1 MESLAHPDGGA
12 ATARDSLK
20 VLIVDDHE
28 VVTEGLRSAIDRD
41 ERFEVVGVAHT
52 GADARLLSRRT
63 LPDVVIL
70 DMHLPDMPGDDA
82 CRQLRTLLPSVTV
95 IALSAYLNEAAV
107 RSAMEAGAWAYV
119 TKSAG
124 LPELRAT
131 LNRLWTEPRGAEA
144 RSVPGIVKHLEDLV
158 KERSDEQGPTPQ
170 QRRVLE
176 LLARGLT
183 YRKIAD
189 ELMISESTVRF
200 HIQKLK
206 VKFGTSSKTELV
218 VQCIRMGIIA
228 SPEEEARSRESNP

>member
-1 MESLAHPDGGA
+1 MESASQRDPN
-12 ATARDSLK
+12 ATNGRDQLK

-28 VVTEGLRSAIDRD
+28 VVTEGLQSAIDRD
-41 ERFEVVGVAHT
+41 PRFSVVGVAHT
-52 GADARLLSRRT
+52 GADARLVARRT

-82 CRQLRTLLPSVTV
+82 CRQLRTVLPSVTV

-131 LNRLWTEPRGAEA
+131 LERRWSAQQSIETT
-144 RSVPGIVKHLEDLV
+144 SVPGIVKYLEKLV
-158 KERSDEQGPTPQ
+158 KERSDNQATTPQ
-170 QRRVLE
+170 QARVLE

-183 YRKIAD
+183 YRKIA
-189 ELMISESTVRF
+189 EQLVISESTVRF

-206 VKFGTSSKTELV
+206 VKFGTNSKTELV
-218 VQCIRMGIIA
+218 VQAIRQGIIA
-228 SPEEEARSRESNP
+228 SPDAEARPRGPGR